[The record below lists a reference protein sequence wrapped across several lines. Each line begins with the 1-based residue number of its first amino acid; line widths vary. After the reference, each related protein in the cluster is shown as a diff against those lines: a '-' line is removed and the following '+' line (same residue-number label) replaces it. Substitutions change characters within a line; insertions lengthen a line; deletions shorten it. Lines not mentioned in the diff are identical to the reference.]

1 MTQQRTNLDV
11 ALRYAAADFKVF
23 PCDADKRP
31 LVPSWATE
39 ATTDPARIRPLWRQN
54 PGALVA
60 LPMKPHGLLAFDAD
74 RHREGEDGVAHFR
87 ALCAEHEPLPP
98 HPIVL
103 TANGGEHHIFRMPT
117 QKIGNRKLGH
127 GLETRGY
134 TDDNRGGYVIA
145 AGSRLPDGRSWRLAN
160 GSPSLL
166 SATLL
171 EPPAWLVEH
180 ALERREEQK
189 QPEPDRRAGKRE
201 EGYAARAFDN
211 LARDLAA
218 MPQES
223 GRNNQLNI
231 AGLKLGSMVA
241 RGWIGRATVE
251 GRLFDA
257 CVANRLV
264 KDTGTNAVR
273 GTIRS
278 GLEAGLKQPHADLK
292 ERDNSKGNGAA
303 ASTDQRT
310 IDVLAQL
317 SGLAYQKRRLQEAKT
332 LGIPVAALDK
342 LVRQAKVRVEDNS
355 AELPHWKVKP
365 WDELVE
371 GAGLLAD
378 IERIFVRHVFL
389 PTGASVALALWV
401 LHAWTMDAGDI
412 SPFMVLISPTKRCG
426 KTTVLIILSYL
437 TPRAELASNISPS
450 ALFRYVEEIRPTLL
464 IDEADSFVK
473 DNEELRGILNSGHT
487 KAAAY
492 VIRNVEINGEHKPRR
507 FSTWAPKAIATIRE
521 LADTLEDRAA
531 VLTLQRKP
539 RTAKVERLRKRDSA
553 EFAVLRQKAARWAAD
568 NFAKLTD
575 PDPQIPDALND
586 RAADNWRPLLA
597 IADLAGG
604 DWPKKAQDAALVLSG
619 EEVSTFN
626 VDLLA
631 DIRAAFG
638 EAEIITSADLV
649 AALVADPERPW
660 ATWGKGDK
668 PLTQNG
674 LARLL
679 KPFTII
685 SDTVHPAGRPHAKG
699 YKRAWFE
706 DAWASYLSGQNPS
719 PQQIPDSKAC
729 KRASADETG
738 IIRDFQS
745 VQKELPHALKSA
757 NLSYSHAGLHVSTVE
772 NQESGGEGDSATTE
786 PLPYDPGPIPDCLRR
801 VPTSGNGQPAR
812 VPNDYDDVLEELA
825 AQGRLTNGFR
835 PPRGKGWKLAGD
847 LPRQEAGAIV
857 FLKERWVPALSSG
870 PDDDVFDIQG
880 GGNEQAR

>member
-1 MTQQRTNLDV
+1 MSDK
-11 ALRYAAADFKVF
+11 KV
-23 PCDADKRP
+23 DWKELAERAWDS
-31 LVPSWATE
+31 PSW
-39 ATTDPARIRPLWRQN
+39 
-54 PGALVA
+54 
-60 LPMKPHGLLAFDAD
+60 KDAAKQVSRD
-74 RHREGEDGVAHFR
+74 
-87 ALCAEHEPLPP
+87 EPLSDQKQQG
-98 HPIVL
+98 
-103 TANGGEHHIFRMPT
+103 NGG
-117 QKIGNRKLGH
+117 
-127 GLETRGY
+127 
-134 TDDNRGGYVIA
+134 A
-145 AGSRLPDGRSWRLAN
+145 
-160 GSPSLL
+160 
-166 SATLL
+166 
-171 EPPAWLVEH
+171 
-180 ALERREEQK
+180 
-189 QPEPDRRAGKRE
+189 
-201 EGYAARAFDN
+201 
-211 LARDLAA
+211 
-218 MPQES
+218 
-223 GRNNQLNI
+223 
-231 AGLKLGSMVA
+231 
-241 RGWIGRATVE
+241 
-251 GRLFDA
+251 
-257 CVANRLV
+257 
-264 KDTGTNAVR
+264 DT
-273 GTIRS
+273 
-278 GLEAGLKQPHADLK
+278 
-292 ERDNSKGNGAA
+292 
-303 ASTDQRT
+303 STDQKA
-310 IDVLAQL
+310 IDTLAQL
-317 SGLAYQKRRLQEAKT
+317 NGLAYQKRRLQEAKT

-342 LVRQAKVRVEDNS
+342 LVRQAQARAEDSS
-355 AELPHWKVKP
+355 AELPHWKVEP
-365 WDELVE
+365 WNEPVD
-371 GAGLLAD
+371 GAVLLAD
-378 IERIFVRHVFL
+378 LERVFVRYVFL
-389 PTGASVALALWV
+389 PTGASVALPLWT
-401 LHAWTMDAGDI
+401 LHTWTMDAGDI
-412 SPFMVLISPTKRCG
+412 SPFIVLVSPTKRCG

-437 TPRAELASNISPS
+437 TPKAELASNVSPS

-568 NFAKLTD
+568 NFGKLTD

-679 KPFTII
+679 KPFAII

-699 YKRAWFE
+699 YKRVWFE

-719 PQQIPDSKAC
+719 AQQIPDSKAC
-729 KRASADETG
+729 KRASADEKG
-738 IIRDFQS
+738 ITRDFQS
-745 VQKELPHALKSA
+745 VQKELPHALKNA
-757 NLSYSHAGLHVSTVE
+757 DLSYSHAGLHVSTVE
-772 NQESGGEGDSATTE
+772 NAESGREGDSATTK
-786 PLPYDPGPIPDCLRR
+786 PLPCDAGPIPDFLRR
-801 VPTSGNGQPAR
+801 TAPSGGNGACTLS
-812 VPNDYDDVLEELA
+812 DIDAVLEELA
-825 AQGRLTNGFR
+825 ARGEQPPWR
-835 PPRGKGWKLAGD
+835 PRGRGWHLMGD

-857 FLKERWVPALSSG
+857 FVKERWVPALSSG
-870 PDDDVFDIQG
+870 PDDDVFDIDPGWRQ
-880 GGNEQAR
+880 